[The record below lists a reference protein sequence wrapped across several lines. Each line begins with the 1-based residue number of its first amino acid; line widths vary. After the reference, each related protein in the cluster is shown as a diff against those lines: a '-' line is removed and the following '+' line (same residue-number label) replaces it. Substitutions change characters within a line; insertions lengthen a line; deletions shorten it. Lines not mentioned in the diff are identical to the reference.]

1 MRRLQPA
8 LCNFVAAAL
17 LAANAIAADAYP
29 KILAYTLPENI
40 K

>member
-1 MRRLQPA
+1 MQRLQPA

-17 LAANAIAADAYP
+17 LAGNAIAADPDP
-29 KILAYTLPENI
+29 KILAYPLPENI

>member
-1 MRRLQPA
+1 MQRLQPA

-17 LAANAIAADAYP
+17 LAANAIAAHPDQ
-29 KILAYTLPENI
+29 KIPAYTLPENI